1 MSDIVPLG
9 EVVNFRNDLRTPIS
23 KVDRIPGKYPYFGA
37 SGIIDW
43 IDSFNVDGCF
53 LTVGEDGAVVDDD
66 GAPRVSVIKGKA
78 SVNNHAHLLEV
89 KDTSEV
95 DPIYL
100 CYALKSRDVSS
111 LATGIDGKFSK
122 LKKSVLA
129 KVEVPIPTL
138 DRQREI
144 VSRMQE
150 VEHLLNNLLEEFDLR
165 KKIVQ
170 AQVDEALGGLAGNS
184 VTIGDVASFRRGVQF
199 SRSQVVGDNEGVRVI
214 TAKEVNWDTRTIA
227 TLQSERIAVSQDCFA
242 KFALQA
248 GDTLLCAASGSLE
261 HLGKSVFVKSN
272 KPLIYGSFLGRLRPD
287 VDLIDPYFLFLVT
300 QSSRFTDYL
309 AAQTPTGVISSLTK
323 KQVESYQFVL
333 SDIDVQRE
341 VASTFKDHY
350 FLLYAIFHEIE
361 KTRKGNREILRML
374 IP

>member
-23 KVDRIPGKYPYFGA
+23 KVDRIPGNYPYFGA

-66 GAPRVSVIKGKA
+66 GVPVVSIINGKA

-100 CYALKSRDVSS
+100 YYALKSRDVSS
-111 LATGIDGKFSK
+111 VVTGIDGKFSK
-122 LKKSVLA
+122 LKRSSLA

-150 VEHLLNNLLEEFDLR
+150 VNGFLNNLLEEFNLR

-214 TAKEVNWDTRTIA
+214 TAKEINWDTRTIEM
-227 TLQSERIAVSQDCFA
+227 LQAERIAVSQDCFA
-242 KFALQA
+242 KFALQS

-261 HLGKSVFVKSN
+261 HLGRSVFVKSN
-272 KPLIYGSFLGRLRPD
+272 KPLVYGSFLGRLRPS
-287 VDLIDPYFLFLVT
+287 VDLIDPYFLFLIT

-309 AAQTPTGVISSLTK
+309 ASQIPAGVISSITK
-323 KQVESYQFVL
+323 KRVESYQFML
-333 SDIDVQRE
+333 PGIDVQRE
-341 VASTFKDHY
+341 ITDIFKEHY

-361 KTRKGNREILRML
+361 KNQKGNREILRIL

>member
-1 MSDIVPLG
+1 MSDIVSLG

-43 IDSFNVDGCF
+43 IDSFNVEGCF

-66 GAPRVSVIKGKA
+66 GAPIVSIVNGKA

-111 LATGIDGKFSK
+111 LVTGIDGKFSK

-129 KVEVPIPTL
+129 KVEIPIPTL

-150 VEHLLNNLLEEFDLR
+150 VNGFLNNLLEEFNLR

-170 AQVDEALGGLAGNS
+170 AQVDEALGGLAGNQ

-214 TAKEVNWDTRTIA
+214 TAKEINWDTRTIA
-227 TLQSERIAVSQDCFA
+227 TLQSERIAVSQDCFV

-261 HLGKSVFVKSN
+261 HLGKSVFVKSS
-272 KPLIYGSFLGRLRPD
+272 KPLVYGSFLGRLRPD

-309 AAQTPTGVISSLTK
+309 AAQTPDGVISSLTK
-323 KQVESYQFVL
+323 KQVEAYQFNL
-333 SDIDVQRE
+333 PDIHVQRE
-341 VASTFKDHY
+341 IASTFKDHY
-350 FLLYAIFHEIE
+350 FLLYAISHEIE

>member
-9 EVVNFRNDLRTPIS
+9 EVVNFRNNLRTPIA
-23 KVDRIPGKYPYFGA
+23 KNDRIPGKYPYFGA

-43 IDSFNVDGCF
+43 IDSFNVEGCF
-53 LTVGEDGAVVDDD
+53 LAIGEDGAVVDD
-66 GAPRVSVIKGKA
+66 GAPIVSIVNGKA

-100 CYALKSRDVSS
+100 YYALKSRDVSS
-111 LATGIDGKFSK
+111 LVTGIDGKFSK
-122 LKKSVLA
+122 LKRSSLA
-129 KVEVPIPTL
+129 KVEVPLPPL
-138 DRQREI
+138 DKQREI

-150 VEHLLNNLLEEFDLR
+150 VNGFLNNLLEEFNLR

-170 AQVDEALGGLAGNS
+170 AQVDEALGGLAGNP

-199 SRSQVVGDNEGVRVI
+199 SRSQVVGDGEGVRVI
-214 TAKEVNWDTRTIA
+214 TAKEINWDTRTIA
-227 TLQSERIAVSQDCFA
+227 TLQAERIAVSQDCFA
-242 KFALQA
+242 KFALHA

-261 HLGKSVFVKSN
+261 HLGKSVFVKSD
-272 KPLIYGSFLGRLRPD
+272 KPLVYGSFLGRLCPD

-309 AAQTPTGVISSLTK
+309 VTQTPTGVISSLTK
-323 KQVESYQFVL
+323 KQVESYQFKL
-333 SDIDVQRE
+333 PDIDVQRE
-341 VASTFKDHY
+341 VASTFEDHY

-361 KTRKGNREILRML
+361 KTRKGNKEILRML